1 MTSSAIDLRVL
12 PNNIPSLCIP
22 RVFSNI
28 DEKRIRRIF
37 GELNMGDIERVDIIS
52 KTTEKGDKFNRV
64 FIHFKNWFRNVNADM
79 ARERLLN
86 GKEIKIIYDE
96 PWFWK
101 VSAYREVAASSR
113 PSKPRPQEKK
123 KATLQ
128 FDSDSDDENVK
139 KSPYKPSSTRD
150 TSSPMPQRRIQEPRR
165 IQEVTKYQ
173 RGNKSKPVPSV
184 PVPSVPVPVPV
195 PVPILQRNV
204 AKTHVP
210 RSPSNTPPR
219 ERLGADVDLA
229 SIVTPNKTTILA
241 AEQLKEEGEI

>member
-64 FIHFKNWFRNVNADM
+64 FIHFKNWFRNVNADT

-101 VSAYREVAASSR
+101 VSAYREAATSSR
-113 PSKPRPQEKK
+113 PSKQRPQEKK

-128 FDSDSDDENVK
+128 FDSDSDDDNDK
-139 KSPYKPSSTRD
+139 KSPYKPSSSSRD
-150 TSSPMPQRRIQEPRR
+150 SSSPMPQRRIQEPRR

-184 PVPSVPVPVPV
+184 PVPVPV
-195 PVPILQRNV
+195 LQRNV

-210 RSPSNTPPR
+210 RSPSSTPPR
-219 ERLGADVDLA
+219 ERLGADVELA
-229 SIVTPNKTTILA
+229 SIVTPHKTILMEA
-241 AEQLKEEGEI
+241 H

>member
-12 PNNIPSLCIP
+12 PNNIPSLCVP

-37 GELNMGDIERVDIIS
+37 GELNMGEIERVDIIS

-101 VSAYREVAASSR
+101 VSAYREAAASSR

-128 FDSDSDDENVK
+128 FDSDSEDNKPLNHAFRQTTKFGRDKRPPTQKPQVVSRPKVVTTSIPISVPELKRNIAETFVP
-139 KSPYKPSSTRD
+139 SPSSSPEKLLELGRD
-150 TSSPMPQRRIQEPRR
+150 LLPC
-165 IQEVTKYQ
+165 
-173 RGNKSKPVPSV
+173 
-184 PVPSVPVPVPV
+184 
-195 PVPILQRNV
+195 
-204 AKTHVP
+204 
-210 RSPSNTPPR
+210 
-219 ERLGADVDLA
+219 
-229 SIVTPNKTTILA
+229 
-241 AEQLKEEGEI
+241 